1 MMRCQKS
8 VSKKLSHLQLEL
20 PPKPAAVRKMPSSG
34 EFVEIAADHE
44 PAARR
49 PFASGKTTVPFQL
62 SLDRQFSNN
71 TKARRV
77 FSSLA
82 TNIVV
87 GSPAQVNRLLSA
99 GEDTFT
105 GFAGMGIMKDY
116 GHRVKRSWL
125 GKHFRALMGEDTSQ
139 RIVEV
144 PVESAELE
152 ELLRRAAEE
161 DRCAKE
167 TCSKIPWR
175 PVGPSP
181 VSPVPEHEPLRF
193 EQDQDAPCGPR
204 RSDTSEELAD
214 DVRTLAV
221 EGPVCAAE
229 ALAESESLLNEAS
242 SVCTPR
248 SSHPGR
254 DALLIKDAAASSS
267 RGASELRELVR
278 IFSFGAPHQAR
289 GSLELHVEEGVFVV
303 RGGGLPRNNGGEGMP
318 RNNACIDLA
327 ALAAHAER
335 QVQHRRL
342 DCGTQSYQ

>member
-1 MMRCQKS
+1 MLRCQKS

-34 EFVEIAADHE
+34 EFVELAADQE

-62 SLDRQFSNN
+62 SIDRQFSNN
-71 TKARRV
+71 SKARRV

-87 GSPAQVNRLLSA
+87 GSPAQVTRIFSA

-152 ELLRRAAEE
+152 ELLRRAADE

-175 PVGPSP
+175 PVGPT
-181 VSPVPEHEPLRF
+181 SPVPENEPLRF
-193 EQDQDAPCGPR
+193 EQDQDAPRGPR

-214 DVRTLAV
+214 EACTLLAV
-221 EGPVCAAE
+221 EGPVCVVE
-229 ALAESESLLNEAS
+229 SLAESERLLNEAS
-242 SVCTPR
+242 SVCTPC
-248 SSHPGR
+248 SSRPGR

-267 RGASELRELVR
+267 RGAREVRELVR
-278 IFSFGAPHQAR
+278 IFSFGSPHQTR

-303 RGGGLPRNNGGEGMP
+303 RGEGMA
-318 RNNACIDLA
+318 RNNACLDLA

-342 DCGTQSYQ
+342 DCGTPSYQ